1 LPKRKKWIVKDRKTM
16 KKVKNGFEKEGSFAA
31 SGLKNG
37 TTKAES
43 HLRKRKITLL
53 FTLQKLP

>member
-1 LPKRKKWIVKDRKTM
+1 M
-16 KKVKNGFEKEGSFAA
+16 NKVKNGFEKEGSFAA

-53 FTLQKLP
+53 FTLQKSP

>member
-1 LPKRKKWIVKDRKTM
+1 M
-16 KKVKNGFEKEGSFAA
+16 KKVKNGFEKEGSFAT

-43 HLRKRKITLL
+43 HLRKRKISLL
-53 FTLQKLP
+53 FTLTKPARANRFR